1 MAGTDYDGIE
11 TGHGVFADIGVG
23 KRLDEQV
30 KEGQRMGWTVAHPTD
45 FSEASAE
52 AFAHAL
58 ALTLAYKHRLYL
70 LHVKDPA
77 DEASWSSFPHVRE
90 VLARWGM
97 MAPEVAPSEIET
109 KLGIRVAKVEIDS
122 TDAVGGIFH
131 FILSHRPDVLVLA
144 THGREG
150 FERLLYGSKAEEI
163 ARHSH
168 VPTFFIGPK
177 AHGFVDKS
185 SGQIRL
191 QRILIPVAHNP
202 SPIHS
207 LHVLTDLL
215 APVGVSSAAFQFV
228 HVGETAPQIF
238 AGSGQVEA
246 KIEVVQ
252 GPIVETLLRIAQE
265 HHPDMIA
272 MPTAGHHGFLDALR
286 GSTTERVL
294 RRAPCPVLAIPAPI
308 GTEGS
313 R

>member
-1 MAGTDYDGIE
+1 VGHSCDSVGDDSSWPQAAKVEDSMIDEKDRYRPRGIE
-11 TGHGVFADIGVG
+11 DRAI
-23 KRLDEQV
+23 
-30 KEGQRMGWTVAHPTD
+30 AHATD
-45 FSEASAE
+45 FSEASSE

-58 ALTLAYKHRLYL
+58 ALALAYKHHLYL

-122 TDAVGGIFH
+122 KDAVGGIFH

-163 ARHSH
+163 ARHTH
-168 VPTFFIGPK
+168 VPTLFIGPE

-185 SGQIRL
+185 TGEIRL
-191 QRILIPVAHNP
+191 ERILIPVAHSP
-202 SPIHS
+202 SPTHS
-207 LHVLTDLL
+207 LHFLMDLL
-215 APVGVSSAAFQFV
+215 APIGVSSAAFQFV

-238 AGSGQVEA
+238 VASDQMET
-246 KIEVVQ
+246 KIEVIQ

-265 HHPDMIA
+265 HHADMIA

-294 RRAPCPVLAIPAPI
+294 RRAPCPVLAIPAPA
-308 GTEGS
+308 
-313 R
+313 